1 MKKPDPLVRIIN
13 PSTRWVAFGEYQCG
27 VEYEV
32 PADVAEA
39 LALRGFVPVAP
50 PAAPA
55 APAPVTPVITP
66 EE

>member
-1 MKKPDPLVRIIN
+1 MSHPKTVRIIN
-13 PSTRWVAFGEYQCG
+13 PSTRWVAVGEYQCG

-39 LALRGFVPVAP
+39 LEPRGFVPVATLLAP
-50 PAAPA
+50 PA
-55 APAPVTPVITP
+55 APAPVTPVTTP